1 MPTLFVMEDEREKP
15 QRSERSQKA
24 MDAYLAANPE
34 KKSRQTTPHP
44 NASRNERAPS
54 GGSLVSGSETP
65 SSRTSD
71 SAQSG
76 FKAPRTAAA
85 IVLVFIALGLFFGMG
100 PSDYDRMRE
109 QIEDRDDRNNSET
122 SGAPQQQV
130 VNGWT
135 TNEYLELLS
144 VQAEESNARRDAL
157 LLLGLIGAGTVL
169 FLPAQRSH

>member
-1 MPTLFVMEDEREKP
+1 
-15 QRSERSQKA
+15 
-24 MDAYLAANPE
+24 
-34 KKSRQTTPHP
+34 
-44 NASRNERAPS
+44 
-54 GGSLVSGSETP
+54 
-65 SSRTSD
+65 
-71 SAQSG
+71 
-76 FKAPRTAAA
+76 
-85 IVLVFIALGLFFGMG
+85 MG